1 MLIGSLIKKIREEKN
16 IKKSEIAEKAKINV
30 GHITHLEKG
39 ERNPSSRSLKK
50 ICEILN
56 IPYQIVAYS
65 VDKKLTEE
73 HIGYNCVDHIS
84 YNKILAV
91 EPKDSITCPIHCSTA
106 HIAIKVP
113 DPSMEPT
120 YPKDSYVF
128 LEFSTPLDY
137 KDVGLFSYNG
147 KILLRR
153 FIIRKDKI
161 GIRADN
167 KDIPDIWFNENDD
180 FTIIGKVIG

>member
-1 MLIGSLIKKIREEKN
+1 
-16 IKKSEIAEKAKINV
+16 
-30 GHITHLEKG
+30 
-39 ERNPSSRSLKK
+39 
-50 ICEILN
+50 
-56 IPYQIVAYS
+56 
-65 VDKKLTEE
+65 
-73 HIGYNCVDHIS
+73 
-84 YNKILAV
+84 
-91 EPKDSITCPIHCSTA
+91 
-106 HIAIKVP
+106 
-113 DPSMEPT
+113 MEPT